1 MLAAVLLASPC
12 HAQRLIRAKAAP
24 APVLRSAMP
33 LSAAALGGLGSLRAG
48 PGLTAPGGS
57 APRLAGPLAAPQVLP
72 SPAFAA
78 EAAPFIGGPLTEA
91 APEAPAPGSDHRS
104 RKALRAAA
112 DAMAA
117 KPGDLTTA
125 RAALHRLYAEAPSQ
139 GGSVVNDEGITLLG
153 RAARYYGEVRRLVDK
168 WTGRQDLSES
178 LDVMGDSYEDVW
190 SKLKGIEALAQN
202 RQVTQEN
209 THLEETL
216 LWVDGVLNDRGRKVA
231 VHTHRV
237 YFHKAKN
244 PQSEIQE
251 GIRRVDG
258 YLRDTMAQL
267 KPRGK
272 AEEALGRLDE
282 VVLVFDTRGYAE
294 IKEHLK
300 ARERSLSPQDRR
312 RFRFQY
318 LDEMTQIPRDPAV
331 MREQFNRLTER
342 YRGRGLEKII
352 EGVTYSRYVGLLLE
366 LRTVD
371 HFLERGYSILQS
383 GRELFDKNGLYVTEL
398 DVVARSPQ
406 GRVSLIEAKSARV
419 ALPFEEVLQD
429 KVVRKLEVYSKN
441 RDALNKSI
449 GAPFDEVIFAV
460 DVGSNLELA
469 QWLKAKEGSLSKR
482 YGFPVRF
489 LFLES
494 FPTDAR

>member
-1 MLAAVLLASPC
+1 M
-12 HAQRLIRAKAAP
+12 IRAKAAP
-24 APVLRSAMP
+24 VPVLRSAMP
-33 LSAAALGGLGSLRAG
+33 LSAATLGGMSALRAG
-48 PGLTAPGGS
+48 PSLTALGGS
-57 APRLAGPLAAPQVLP
+57 APRLSAPLSAPQILP
-72 SPAFAA
+72 SPAFSA

-117 KPGDLTTA
+117 KPGDFSTA
-125 RAALHRLYAEAPSQ
+125 RGALDRMYTGGVAQ
-139 GGSVVNDEGITLLG
+139 GGSVVNDEGVTLLG

-168 WTGRQDLSES
+168 WAGKQDLAES
-178 LDVMGDSYEDVW
+178 LDVMEDSYEDVW
-190 SKLKGIEALAQN
+190 TKLKGIEALAQK
-202 RQVTQEN
+202 RSVSQEN

-216 LWVDGVLNDRGRKVA
+216 IWVDGVLNDRGRKVA

-258 YLRDTMAQL
+258 YLRDTMSQL
-267 KPRGK
+267 KSGGK

-282 VVLVFDTRGYAE
+282 VVLVFDARGYAE

-300 ARERSLSPQDRR
+300 ARERALSPQDRR
-312 RFRFQY
+312 RYRFQY
-318 LDEMTQIPRDPAV
+318 LDELTQIPRDPAV
-331 MREQFNRLTER
+331 LREQFNRLTER

-371 HFLERGYSILQS
+371 HLLERGWTVLQS
-383 GRELFDKNGLYVTEL
+383 GRELFDKNGLYITEL
-398 DVVARSPQ
+398 DVVARSPE

-419 ALPFEEVLQD
+419 PLPFEEVLRD
-429 KVVRKLEVYSKN
+429 KVTRKLDVYSKN

-449 GAPFDEVIFAV
+449 GAPFDEVVFAI

-469 QWLKAKEGSLSKR
+469 EWLKAKEGSLSKR

-494 FPTDAR
+494 FPENLR